1 MLGISAKNIA
11 KKNKRFK
18 KEKNQQE
25 QEQKNQRSDVTIK
38 PDDTKKENLKTV
50 SLLEGLVLDT
60 SQVQTDDYVV
70 WLTKNAKKTSSL
82 PIVSSISGS
91 DFIEDAIKKA
101 VTRYNSGDFVKNQKE
116 EVSMDQLVPH
126 KLEVNIF

>member
-1 MLGISAKNIA
+1 ML
-11 KKNKRFK
+11 F
-18 KEKNQQE
+18 
-25 QEQKNQRSDVTIK
+25 RS
-38 PDDTKKENLKTV
+38 
-50 SLLEGLVLDT
+50 
-60 SQVQTDDYVV
+60 
-70 WLTKNAKKTSSL
+70 KTSSL